1 MNYKETNATAQKE
14 ILKRKLG
21 GELFEPITLDSSAF
35 TNGVCKAGQ
44 PIDKDG
50 KAVNGKAAGDS
61 TPADGDAVGILL
73 TDVYAENPN
82 GTIVKAFA
90 CVNEANANA
99 NAGITIAAAVKTK
112 LSLIV
117 FE

>member
-1 MNYKETNATAQKE
+1 MNYKETNLTAQKE

-21 GELFEPITLDSSAF
+21 KELCEPITLDNSAF

-50 KAVNGKAAGDS
+50 KAVNGETS
-61 TPADGDAVGILL
+61 QGDAVGILL
-73 TDVYAENPN
+73 DDTYSERPI

-90 CVNEANANA
+90 CVNEANANE
-99 NAGITIAAAVKTK
+99 NAGITIAAAVKTA
-112 LSLIV
+112 LHRIV

>member
-1 MNYKETNATAQKE
+1 MKFTETSVTTQKE

-21 GELFEPITLDSSAF
+21 GELFAPIKLDATAF
-35 TNGVCKAGQ
+35 TDGVCKAGN
-44 PIDKDG
+44 PISATG
-50 KAVNGKAAGDS
+50 KKVNAGSSEEAA
-61 TPADGDAVGILL
+61 AGILL
-73 TDVYAENPN
+73 NDTYEENPN

-99 NAGITIAAAVKTK
+99 NAGITIAAGVKTA